1 MSEEERAQ
9 KLASLSEN
17 RRAAPKAA
25 ADDIKERNR
34 IALEKRKVQAA
45 AVAQSKAS
53 EKDKPLP
60 AGWRRVESRSRPG
73 EFVYENIHTEE
84 RQAWFPDTA
93 AAEDVAPPLVAQSET
108 DRRKEELK
116 AKNLA
121 ALAKRNAVKQEQKV
135 AEATL
140 ELPAGW
146 TRTESRSRPGEVV
159 YENTVTGE
167 RQAWF
172 PTESAISAE
181 DKKKA
186 ELAEKN
192 KKALASFKSKQQSSK
207 DEESKKP
214 LPEGWRRVE
223 SRSRPGDFVYENIF
237 SEERQA
243 WFPDGPAEKPLP
255 EGWRK
260 VESRTYPGEF
270 VYENIHTLDRQAW
283 RPDEAPP
290 AAAAAP
296 AKAGALPAKK
306 FVCKARALYDYTAE
320 NREEEI
326 DLMEGDIIAVEYKA
340 ANNWWVGI
348 NTRTEKNGIFP
359 GTYVEEIS

>member
-1 MSEEERAQ
+1 MSEDERSSQ
-9 KLASLSEN
+9 LASLSEG
-17 RRAAPKAA
+17 RRAAPKASA
-25 ADDIKERNR
+25 EEIKERNR
-34 IALEKRKVQAA
+34 IALEKRKAA
-45 AVAQSKAS
+45 LVESKS
-53 EKDKPLP
+53 KEKDRPLP

-84 RQAWFPDTA
+84 RQSWFPDTP
-93 AAEDVAPPLVAQSET
+93 AAEEAAPPLVAQSES
-108 DRRKEELK
+108 DKKKEELK
-116 AKNLA
+116 ARNLA
-121 ALAKRNAVKQEQKV
+121 ALAKRKESMQEQK
-135 AEATL
+135 AGEATL
-140 ELPAGW
+140 ELPSGW
-146 TRTESRSRPGEVV
+146 IRTESRSRPGEVV
-159 YENTVTGE
+159 YENTATGE

-172 PTESAISAE
+172 PTEAVSAE

-192 KKALASFKSKQQSSK
+192 RKALLAFKSKTTAVK
-207 DEESKKP
+207 EEESKKP
-214 LPEGWRRVE
+214 LPDGWRRVE
-223 SRSRPGDFVYENIF
+223 SRSRPGEFVYENTF

-243 WFPDGPAEKPLP
+243 WFPDSPAEKPLP

-260 VESRTYPGEF
+260 VESRSYPGEF
-270 VYENIHTLDRQAW
+270 VYENIYTLDRQAW

-290 AAAAAP
+290 AAPAPAKAAAAP
-296 AKAGALPAKK
+296 ASKK

-326 DLMEGDIIAVEYKA
+326 DLLEGDIVAVEYKA

-359 GTYVEEIS
+359 GTYVEEIN